1 VNDHERTRQQLDP
14 SASLGAWP
22 LTILLAA
29 GAFGYAVAVTVLAAA
44 EITIPALTVLSLL
57 VLGVACV
64 LVIVATSARRAPFR
78 RRTHVLVHCIVWV
91 AVIGSATAVWGTNR
105 FVRDDWWPVSF
116 GLLVLALSPY
126 RPAKEL
132 AAWGTLSA
140 LFLGFLTLLQSNSL
154 ASAAPPAAFVLVDM
168 APMLALSYASVAYAD
183 TIVDSLEQWRRQTRL
198 AGAAMVDGFR
208 EGITRSVQQDR
219 VTILGRDVLPYF
231 SEILAR
237 DTVTDADRARAHEIA
252 DAIRRVMVTEADRS
266 WLEALVDGVTPPG
279 SSAIGRVSDEARLA
293 PRMTREQ
300 RTVVRALLD
309 ALCEESGFD
318 RDSIRFRLDA
328 GDGRVRVRFTAD
340 FAQPP
345 RNARSLV
352 APYLAIMRVSFEQV
366 RVESLQPT
374 VEIGFSYELH

>member
-1 VNDHERTRQQLDP
+1 MNEHERTRQQLDP

-22 LTILLAA
+22 LTVLLAA
-29 GAFGYAVAVTVLAAA
+29 GAFGYAIAVTALAAA
-44 EITIPALTVLSLL
+44 EITLPALSVLSLL
-57 VLGVACV
+57 VLGAACV
-64 LVIVATSARRAPFR
+64 LVVGATSARRAPFR
-78 RRTHVLVHCIVWV
+78 RRTHVAVHCLVWI
-91 AVIGSATAVWGTNR
+91 AVISSAAAVWGTNR

-126 RPAKEL
+126 RPPREL
-132 AAWGTLSA
+132 GAWGTLSA

-154 ASAAPPAAFVLVDM
+154 ATAAPPAAYVLVVM
-168 APMLALSYASVAYAD
+168 APMLALCYASVAYAGA
-183 TIVDSLEQWRRQTRL
+183 IVDSLEQWRRQTGL
-198 AGAAMVDGFR
+198 AGATMVDRFR
-208 EGITRSVQQDR
+208 DGITRSVQQDR

-231 SEILAR
+231 SDILAR
-237 DTVTDADRARAHEIA
+237 DTVTDADRARAREIA

-279 SSAIGRVSDEARLA
+279 PSGVTRVSDDARLA

-309 ALCEESGFD
+309 ALCEDSGFD

-328 GDGRVRVRFTAD
+328 DGDRVRVVFTAD
-340 FAQPP
+340 FAQTE

-352 APYLAIMRVSFEQV
+352 APFLAIMRVSFAQV
-366 RVESLQPT
+366 RVESLQPAM
-374 VEIGFSYELH
+374 EIGFSYELH